1 MRAEDFP
8 KPRRGPTTGPGGGSD
23 DALASG
29 DSSVTSRGMKYWTT
43 GAIPLIAPDVLGD
56 IIATASDIAIVISD
70 VGQVLSVL
78 VNPAHPNADTL
89 ETWEGRDIRDLLT
102 VESVPKLDAQL
113 DRFNTGEDLGR
124 SIELNHSDNANWEF
138 PVRYSLHRIGPD
150 GALLMLGRDLRPI
163 AEMQQQLVDA
173 QLALE
178 RDYEAH
184 RQNDTRFRV
193 LMETIREAVV
203 FVSAVTGKVLMANQ
217 AAATLLGTKPGDLE
231 DADFAGEFEGAKT
244 AGLVEALVSAAVA
257 ETSETINLAARR
269 SRQSVAVTARV
280 FRAAG
285 ERTRKKELI
294 IN

>member
-124 SIELNHSDNANWEF
+124 SIELNHSDNANWE
-138 PVRYSLHRIGPD
+138 
-150 GALLMLGRDLRPI
+150 
-163 AEMQQQLVDA
+163 
-173 QLALE
+173 
-178 RDYEAH
+178 
-184 RQNDTRFRV
+184 
-193 LMETIREAVV
+193 
-203 FVSAVTGKVLMANQ
+203 
-217 AAATLLGTKPGDLE
+217 
-231 DADFAGEFEGAKT
+231 
-244 AGLVEALVSAAVA
+244 
-257 ETSETINLAARR
+257 INKKKKKKK
-269 SRQSVAVTARV
+269 
-280 FRAAG
+280 
-285 ERTRKKELI
+285 RKKKNKKKKKKKECFKNGLHGCQRLTQDGV
-294 IN
+294 